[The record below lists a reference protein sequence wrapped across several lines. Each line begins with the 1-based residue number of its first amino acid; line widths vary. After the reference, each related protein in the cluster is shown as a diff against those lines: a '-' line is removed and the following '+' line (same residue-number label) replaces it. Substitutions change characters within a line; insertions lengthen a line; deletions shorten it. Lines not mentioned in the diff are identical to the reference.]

1 MKGVGPMSVLT
12 FSQEKP
18 SSPALGYAGGIVT
31 VLIWA
36 NWILATRE
44 SASTNLGT
52 IDIGLIRYGIPAVV
66 LAPVWLK
73 TGLLPKTVPWKILAV
88 MIAGAGAVFFQL
100 TTHAIHSTPA
110 ASAGILLGGSMP
122 LATALIGVFFF
133 RERPDMTRWL
143 GLSAI
148 VVGVAILLLR
158 SLSDASLPWTSFVL
172 LPVGAILWACY
183 THAFRRSGLT
193 AIQASALIAIW
204 SFLINLML
212 AMIFG
217 TSILDVPLPEVGLQ
231 ALSQGLLSGLAA
243 TVAYGVAIQRLG
255 GTQAATFTAITPV
268 LATIGGGV
276 FLGETI
282 GTADIAAAVITGIGV
297 ALSTGIL
304 SKR

>member
-1 MKGVGPMSVLT
+1 MSVLT
-12 FSQEKP
+12 FSTEKS
-18 SSPALGYAGGIVT
+18 SSPAAGYAGGIVT

-36 NWILATRE
+36 TWILATRH
-44 SASTNLGT
+44 SAATKLGT
-52 IDIGLIRYGIPAVV
+52 IDIGLIRYGIPAIV

-73 TGLLPKTVPWKILAV
+73 TGLLPKQVPLKILALMV
-88 MIAGAGAVFFQL
+88 AGAGAVFFQL

-122 LATALIGVFFF
+122 LATALIGVVLF
-133 RERPDMTRWL
+133 RERPDITRWL
-143 GLSAI
+143 GLAAI
-148 VVGVAILLLR
+148 VIGVAILLLR
-158 SLSDASLPWTSFVL
+158 SLSDASLPGTSFIL
-172 LPVGAILWACY
+172 LPAGAVLWACY

-204 SFLINLML
+204 SFLINLAL
-212 AMIFG
+212 AFAFG
-217 TSILDVPLPEVGLQ
+217 TSLMEVPLPEIGLQ

-243 TVAYGVAIQRLG
+243 TVAYGIAIQRLG

-276 FLGETI
+276 LLGEQI
-282 GTADIAAAVITGIGV
+282 GVAEIAAAIVTGIGV

-304 SKR
+304 SRR